1 MPRTKY
7 FDLTGQ
13 QFGQLVVVERASEP
27 ARGPVLW
34 KCICNCGIEKIVNSA
49 NLRNGTTNS
58 CGCLRRLK
66 ASEKFKTH
74 GMTSSPTYRAWSCMR
89 TRCKN
94 PRATNYSSYGGRGID
109 VCERWE
115 SFENFLQDMGTKPN
129 DMTLDRINVNGNYEP
144 KNCRWATKQEQ
155 AKNKRKCK
163 LLNKDSLITF
173 LKTQPYLEKEQIQMI
188 ANNLFKNQHS

>member
-13 QFGQLVVVERASEP
+13 RFGQLLVIGRASAP

-34 KCICNCGIEKIVNSA
+34 ECICDCKVKKNINSA

-58 CGCLRRLK
+58 CGCLRRIK
-66 ASEKFKTH
+66 CSKNFKTH
-74 GMTSSPTYRAWSCMR
+74 GMTSSATYQTWSCMR

-94 PRATNYSSYGGRGID
+94 PKATNYLSYGGRGID
-109 VCERWE
+109 VCKRWD
-115 SFENFLQDMGTKPN
+115 SFENFFQDMGEKPAG
-129 DMTLDRINVNGNYEP
+129 MTLDRINVNGNYEP

-155 AKNKRKCK
+155 ATNKRKCK
-163 LLNKDSLITF
+163 LINKDTFIAF
-173 LKTQPYLEKEQIQMI
+173 LKTQSYLKKDHIQMI
-188 ANNLFKNQHS
+188 ANNLFKNQHV